1 MTLVTNNGSH
11 FLFRNI
17 TDSLSVVDIVYDK
30 RVDDGGRT
38 VMWNWGLSPFP
49 HAKVSN

>member
-1 MTLVTNNGSH
+1 MTLVTNYGSH

-38 VMWNWGLSPFP
+38 VMWKRGQSPIS
-49 HAKVSN
+49 H